1 MAGREPYRTKART
14 EMMRYLEENR
24 LRTVSAEDIL
34 QDLQKSG
41 LRISATTV
49 YRNLEKLC
57 QEHIVMKFV
66 AEKGEKAVYQLE
78 HAEKQCKEHL
88 HLKCLKCGTV
98 IHMDCGFMEEV
109 ESHLKEGHGFT
120 LQCEGSVLY
129 GVCDTRAK
137 QNNEEEKQKETGLHF
152 KKNPV

>member
-14 EMMRYLEENR
+14 EMMHYLEENR

-34 QDLQKSG
+34 LDLRKKG

-49 YRNLEKLC
+49 YRYLERLC
-57 QEHIVMKFV
+57 QEHVAMKFV

-88 HLKCLKCGTV
+88 HLKCLKCGRV

-109 ESHLKEGHGFT
+109 EEHLKAEHGFA

-129 GVCDTRAK
+129 GVCEVCERQK
-137 QNNEEEKQKETGLHF
+137 SEGEK
-152 KKNPV
+152 